1 MKTYIVNAVSKHGS
15 YIAGVYSTIEGALEC
30 AKREE
35 GNSNGHCA
43 CTITAAPIDRV
54 IVIQPRYR
62 LHFEVV
68 NGIGNVQYEHVA
80 LPDYAR
86 RLVQELKDLNEKM
99 QKLRVFEHTVRFK
112 ELDRDKQIF
121 LYRQEDAMREYA
133 DILVERIESAQNK
146 YAGNAP

>member
-35 GNSNGHCA
+35 GKSNGHCA
-43 CTITAAPIDRV
+43 CTITAAPIDRD
-54 IVIQPRYR
+54 R

-86 RLVQELKDLNEKM
+86 RLVQELKDLNEKL

-112 ELDRDKQIF
+112 ELDRDEQIF

-133 DILVERIESAQNK
+133 DILAERIESAQNK